1 MEKLTPATQDS
12 DKNWINNYRMG
23 GYLLFAC
30 GLINLRYQ
38 WGESDVA
45 MRSATIFI
53 PGALIIGAT
62 FNSAALKVLAK
73 REVKLLLAAVGVA
86 LAAFAVTN

>member
-1 MEKLTPATQDS
+1 MEKLTPASQGTNT
-12 DKNWINNYRMG
+12 NWINNYRMG